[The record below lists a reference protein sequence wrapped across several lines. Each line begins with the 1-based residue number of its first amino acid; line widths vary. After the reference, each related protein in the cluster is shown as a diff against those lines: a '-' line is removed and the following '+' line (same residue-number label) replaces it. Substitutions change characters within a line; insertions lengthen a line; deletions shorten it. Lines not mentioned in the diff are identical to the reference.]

1 MKNFTLTLIA
11 AMGLMVAS
19 AVAALADS
27 SFKGNQLMKGSA
39 HWYEK
44 AASSVGPVEKAAKG
58 SLVLQPGSFLYLE
71 GDSTL
76 HKYQMNANALLGS
89 AVLKTAKGDLT
100 KALKSD
106 GVDSMTLVVPVN
118 TLKSKESG
126 LDDNAHKAL
135 KASENPNIEFK
146 LDLETLVGDLMAAKG
161 KLTIAGATVPITLSA
176 KTEVK
181 DGTVRVTGVQKLK
194 MSDYQVKP
202 PSISLLVTS
211 ITCTDEVEVHYDVT
225 FAPAK

>member
-1 MKNFTLTLIA
+1 MKKFTLGLIA
-11 AMGLMVAS
+11 VMGLMVAS

-27 SFKGNQLMKGSA
+27 GFSGNQLMKGSA

-44 AASSVGPVEKAAKG
+44 AAGTVGPVEKAAG
-58 SLVLQPGSFLYLE
+58 GLVLQSGSFLYLE

-76 HKYQMNANALLGS
+76 HKYQMNANTLLGS
-89 AVLKTAKGDLT
+89 AVLKNPKADLT
-100 KALKSD
+100 KALKAD
-106 GVDSMTLVVPVN
+106 GVDSMELVVPLE

-135 KASENPNIEFK
+135 LAKENPTIKFV
-146 LDLETLVGDLMAAKG
+146 LDSETVKGGVMTAKG
-161 KLTIAGATVPITLSA
+161 KLTIAGVTNPITLSPA
-176 KTEVK
+176 VEATAGSVHLK
-181 DGTVRVTGVQKLK
+181 GIQKLK
-194 MSDYQVKP
+194 MSSYKVTP

-211 ITCTDEVEVHYDVT
+211 ITCTDDVEIHYDVT